1 MGAVGPTRSDA
12 YGTGQAL
19 YALNQAGGVPAT
31 HEAYRRGVNFLL
43 RTQDEDGSWYVSKRA
58 MPANNYLDAGFPHG
72 ESQYASFNA
81 TCWATMALSQAVDR
95 PSPQRAAR

>member
-1 MGAVGPTRSDA
+1 MPV
-12 YGTGQAL
+12 
-19 YALNQAGGVPAT
+19 T

-72 ESQYASFNA
+72 ESQYISYGA
-81 TCWATMALSQAVDR
+81 TAWATMALMLATEPPARARQA
-95 PSPQRAAR
+95 QR